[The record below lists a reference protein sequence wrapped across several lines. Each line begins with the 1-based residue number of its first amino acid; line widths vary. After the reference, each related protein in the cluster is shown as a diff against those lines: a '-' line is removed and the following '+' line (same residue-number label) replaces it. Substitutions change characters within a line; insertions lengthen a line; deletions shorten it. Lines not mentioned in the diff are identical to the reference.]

1 MEKNCM
7 YKKILVP
14 LDGSGFAEMA
24 LRHARAIAE
33 CFDSEVIMV
42 RVMVSPF
49 TLVSPEM
56 VLAGDEEQMQL
67 LRQHAELYLK
77 GRKGEVCQE
86 GIKCRAIVL
95 EGPIARTIVDFAESE
110 GVDIIVMSTHGRSG
124 LDRWV
129 FGSVAEK
136 VIRAASC
143 PVLLIPAKE

>member
-1 MEKNCM
+1 M
-7 YKKILVP
+7 YEKILVP

-33 CFDSEVIMV
+33 CFGSEVIMV
-42 RVMVSPF
+42 RVVVSPF
-49 TLVSPEM
+49 ALVSPDM
-56 VLAGDEEQMQL
+56 VLAGSEEQLQAMRTQ
-67 LRQHAELYLK
+67 AELYLK

-86 GIKCRAIVL
+86 GIKCRAMVL
-95 EGPIARTIVDFAESE
+95 EGPVARTIVDFAESE
-110 GVDIIVMSTHGRSG
+110 GVDLIVMSTHGRSG

-143 PVLLIPAKE
+143 PVFLVPSKK